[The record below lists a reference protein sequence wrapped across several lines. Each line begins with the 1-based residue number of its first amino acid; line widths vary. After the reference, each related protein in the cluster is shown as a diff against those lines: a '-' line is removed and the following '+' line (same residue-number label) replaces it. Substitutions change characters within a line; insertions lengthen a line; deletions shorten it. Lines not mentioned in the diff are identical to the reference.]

1 KAYIIADNERAI
13 AVLDAFPVSE
23 GHTLLITKEHFVNI
37 TEINQE
43 KITKANSIDIN
54 NNQKDNHNNQ
64 KKEDINYNL
73 PAEKSHWEN
82 NSSTNNQIKKINK
95 RLSETEEQR
104 DNSDKMVFQDEVR
117 REFQT
122 WVNSVKY
129 LPKYR
134 IGGQQEP
141 ERHALFY
148 GPPGSGK
155 SYLAEKFGENEARAY
170 IFAEFGTETYAGSAK
185 QKMNK
190 VFAEAEYILTM
201 KGQDKPVVIIIDE
214 IDSVGI
220 KDPLSGGASV
230 SETNGILTMIDRIK
244 EKGLNIIVIGITNYP
259 NVLEPALTR
268 TGRLGRQISIP
279 YPTKEEI
286 NKMVNY
292 LEKDIKKEKTGA
304 YKYEGNNDF
313 WSNIRQITQDAFARC
328 QQEKVGISYSDLE
341 MSVKDVLARQVSK
354 NSKTIIPQSSD
365 YKEELA
371 KKIDN
376 KIRTKPKKRPNQ
388 KEKKHIAGFSPE
400 CFYIEKIG
408 EKKLESPLI
417 LRPTSEVVFYDY
429 YRQILSSHTLH
440 SSEQEARELAL
451 NILADYQDYAENTL
465 CLGVIVGLILPFD
478 IAPVQIAFILIGEN
492 EALIN
497 YYQEIDQLLTPHYR
511 CQLYNKNKQFN
522 LNILQADKEGCPFKI
537 ILGPE
542 ELKNGEITLVKRDN
556 VEQKITVSFEGNETE
571 KKYLLDFE
579 NNLAKNFET
588 YNLENKFQEQ
598 LATERKEIVNSVK
611 KGFKKDKIIKVIKQE
626 ITEFKKNI
634 YQKSI
639 EFRNKHIFP
648 VNNYS
653 ELQEKIKKGVVGLF
667 LVPFCNNLDCE
678 TKIKEKVPS
687 YSIRCIA
694 LEKKPVASPK
704 CLFCQLPAADMLE
717 KVKINLTADNV
728 LEIITPTLL
737 SAEYIEERDLLEKFT
752 LRQNMVYLLFPDQAI
767 EPKENN
773 IKPLNS
779 EQENAKKMV
788 VRKPEKLEKRVHT
801 KFSTLDGISS
811 PSDYVASARR
821 KNYATVSVTDYY
833 NVQAFPEF
841 SKHQEPD
848 LQIIYG
854 CELEMLEDNLPP
866 YIFNHSDQILK
877 EKVKD
882 LTYCVFDLE
891 TTGFFSAY
899 NEIIE
904 IGYVIYHQGEI
915 IREGEY
921 LICPEKEIAPERSI
935 TAAKKG
941 LTRLLKKLSHVPG
954 RGKVIQT
961 HRALDDREVK
971 ELINNGYFPNRGYKV
986 KVLATN
992 QEGLHNL
999 YRLITLSHTQR
1010 LFKKPCVFRSD
1021 LTKYRSGLL
1030 IGAAGGREG
1039 EIFALFS
1046 AFNSAE
1052 KIKEAMRFYDYVE
1065 VNSPETFCHLWLN
1078 GKIMENE
1085 LKEMIYQII
1094 SVAEEL
1100 KIPALASHNVH
1111 YCEKKEKILKEI
1123 IVANEGMN
1131 GVRHYLYS
1139 EATLEEKE
1147 DRFAY
1152 LPPQHLL
1159 NKEEMI
1165 DNWLFLN
1172 NKELIE
1178 KIIFR
1183 YPQQIAS
1190 KVGTVKV
1197 KQPPLNYSGTANIKK
1212 EENDLI
1218 NSYTQ
1223 RTNEI
1228 FVVQKTHDDGYL
1240 IGSRGSIGSSFIAYL
1255 CGITDLN
1262 PLPFYKFCASCHYT
1276 EIYQT
1281 QDKTYSCYDY
1291 QAQENCEKTP
1301 DIDLNFSGDYQ
1312 KTAHNYIRQLL
1323 GENSVY
1329 RIGTINT
1336 LSQQTAEIFYKEHLK
1351 LRKKLNSPEHI
1362 REFSN
1367 SELIA
1372 QEKIKDLERRLA
1384 RARKEKSQLET
1395 ELKKLEQE

>member
-1 KAYIIADNERAI
+1 
-13 AVLDAFPVSE
+13 
-23 GHTLLITKEHFVNI
+23 
-37 TEINQE
+37 
-43 KITKANSIDIN
+43 
-54 NNQKDNHNNQ
+54 
-64 KKEDINYNL
+64 
-73 PAEKSHWEN
+73 
-82 NSSTNNQIKKINK
+82 
-95 RLSETEEQR
+95 
-104 DNSDKMVFQDEVR
+104 MVFQDEVR

-429 YRQILSSHTLH
+429 YRQILSSYRQLPLLYNQWCSEGHTLH

-465 CLGVIVGLILPFD
+465 CLGVIVGKKTEGEKFAGALETYTAECLLPD
-478 IAPVQIAFILIGEN
+478 GQS
-492 EALIN
+492 
-497 YYQEIDQLLTPHYR
+497 
-511 CQLYNKNKQFN
+511 
-522 LNILQADKEGCPFKI
+522 DKEGCPFKI

-737 SAEYIEERDLLEKFT
+737 SAEYIG
-752 LRQNMVYLLFPDQAI
+752 
-767 EPKENN
+767 
-773 IKPLNS
+773 
-779 EQENAKKMV
+779 
-788 VRKPEKLEKRVHT
+788 VHT

-921 LICPEKEIAPERSI
+921 LICPEKEIAPEFDKKNWAKNYPI
-935 TAAKKG
+935 PFLILCLYPEYCFPTAN
-941 LTRLLKKLSHVPG
+941 
-954 RGKVIQT
+954 
-961 HRALDDREVK
+961 REVK